1 MLGFEKDGEVPMIGK
16 IGDAG
21 ETAPGGR
28 GRPVGAWP
36 ETATATRES
45 VQRTGSDQ
53 TLLDFYRSDSPDLFQ
68 KCSLFGGKVR
78 ELEVQGIVQTMYRVT
93 LESGLDHRITV
104 RDPHRN
110 LVREM
115 ICFDSNSYLGLH
127 LHPRVVSA
135 VHDALDEVGYGT
147 PSAQVL
153 CGTNRYLRE
162 LEDTVSRFHG
172 REATMIFPSGY
183 AANLGVLTA
192 LVRAKDLV
200 VRDRFS
206 HASIHDGCRATG
218 SRFLHVYPHDDLVA
232 LEAILAQAA
241 DNGGVAGK
249 LIVTDGVFSM
259 HGRVARLPDL
269 VAIARKHGARLLV
282 DDAHGTGVLGPN
294 GRGIEDLYGMNGSV
308 DLLVGTFSK
317 AAGALG
323 GYLCGSTDV
332 VSYLRFYANPGMFT
346 AALPAALCAGIT
358 AAYRVMEEEP
368 EHRASLWNNVRKF
381 VPALKQAGLAVSGG
395 ESPILTVFVGSNEL
409 LWQLARELFDE
420 GVKCGIV
427 SYPAVPVGE
436 SILRLAVNA
445 RHTDED
451 LSRTVDVLARL
462 SRKYG
467 IQNKTHEEIRAI
479 GGCPE
484 PEAGASS

>member
-1 MLGFEKDGEVPMIGK
+1 MNGSTKDACETTTRGRGKPVGRSRREK
-16 IGDAG
+16 AATNR
-21 ETAPGGR
+21 ETAKR
-28 GRPVGAWP
+28 A
-36 ETATATRES
+36 S
-45 VQRTGSDQ
+45 SDR
-53 TLLDFYRSDSPDLFQ
+53 TLLDFYRSDSPDLFR

-78 ELEVQGIVQTMYRVT
+78 ELEAQGIVQTMYRVT

-104 RDPHRN
+104 RDPHRSH
-110 LVREM
+110 VREM

-135 VHDALDEVGYGT
+135 VHRALDDVGYGT

-153 CGTNRYLRE
+153 CGTNRYLRK

-192 LVRAKDLV
+192 LVREKDLV

-218 SRFLHVYPHDDLVA
+218 SKFLHVYPHDDLVA
-232 LEAILAQAA
+232 LEAILTGAA
-241 DNGGVAGK
+241 DGGGVAGK

-259 HGRVARLPDL
+259 HGRVARLPEL
-269 VAIARKHGARLLV
+269 VAIARRHGAKLLV
-282 DDAHGTGVLGPN
+282 DDAHGTGVLGPH
-294 GRGIEDLYGMNGSV
+294 GRGIEDLYGMGGSV

-323 GYLCGSTDV
+323 GYLCGRADV
-332 VSYLRFYANPGMFT
+332 ISYLRFYANPGMFT
-346 AALPAALCAGIT
+346 AALPAALCAGIAT
-358 AAYRVMEEEP
+358 AYTIMEEEP
-368 EHRASLWNNVRKF
+368 EHRARLWNNVRKF

-395 ESPILTVFVGSNEL
+395 ESPILTIFVGSNDL
-409 LWQLARELFDE
+409 LWQIGRELFDE
-420 GVKCGIV
+420 GVKCGFV

-436 SILRLAVNA
+436 AVLRLAVNA

-451 LSRTVDVLARL
+451 LARTVEILARL
-462 SRKYG
+462 ARKYG
-467 IQNKTHEEIRAI
+467 LQNKTPEEIRAL
-479 GGCPE
+479 GGHPE
-484 PEAGASS
+484 PDEGGLS

>member
-1 MLGFEKDGEVPMIGK
+1 MTSTVGKAHKAGSGGRSRNFGCVPHGTSTPAGEVVSP
-16 IGDAG
+16 
-21 ETAPGGR
+21 
-28 GRPVGAWP
+28 
-36 ETATATRES
+36 
-45 VQRTGSDQ
+45 RTDDR
-53 TLLDFYRSDSPDLFQ
+53 TLLDFYRSDSPDLFR

-78 ELEVQGIVQTMYRVT
+78 ELEAGGIVQTMYRVT

-110 LVREM
+110 HVREM

-127 LHPRVVSA
+127 IHPRVVSA
-135 VHDALDEVGYGT
+135 VHRALDDVGYGT

-192 LVRAKDLV
+192 LVREKDLV

-218 SRFLHVYPHDDLVA
+218 SKFLHVYPHDDLVA
-232 LEAILAQAA
+232 LEAILTGAA
-241 DNGGVAGK
+241 DSGGVAGK

-259 HGRVARLPDL
+259 HGRVARLPEL
-269 VAIARKHGARLLV
+269 VAIARKHGAKLLV
-282 DDAHGTGVLGPN
+282 DDAHGTGVLGPH
-294 GRGIEDLYGMNGSV
+294 GRGIEDLYGMDGSV

-323 GYLCGSTDV
+323 GYLCGRADV
-332 VSYLRFYANPGMFT
+332 VSYLRFYANSGMFT
-346 AALPAALCAGIT
+346 AALPAALCAGIA
-358 AAYRVMEEEP
+358 AAYSIMEEEP

-381 VPALKQAGLAVSGG
+381 VPALEQAGLAVSGG
-395 ESPILTVFVGSNEL
+395 ESPILTIFVGSNEL
-409 LWQLARELFDE
+409 LWQMARELFNE
-420 GVKCGIV
+420 GVKCGFV

-436 SILRLAVNA
+436 AVLRLAVNA

-451 LSRTVDVLARL
+451 LARTVDVLARL
-462 SRKYG
+462 GRKYG
-467 IQNKTHEEIRAI
+467 LRNKTRDEIRAL

-484 PEAGASS
+484 PDEGGLS